1 MESVEVEVDQ
11 GDAALGAGRPQQAG
25 QLTDG
30 GGLVGQPG
38 EGIDE
43 GDALQLLLDLVLL
56 ADVLDGADGDELRTV
71 IIQGGAPP
79 LQHHLQ
85 QAIAKEQAMFDPA
98 GPACAERLLEG
109 GIDQG
114 AVLGMHRLEKVG
126 VGGGRQLRGGVEDA
140 VGLVRPEQ
148 LPRAVVQLPAA
159 HMGDPLGLLEKGPQP
174 AAEVEHQ
181 VVGQLHVRLNRRR
194 IEGEEVLAGVA
205 EPLMGRSIA
214 VDEMTTGQIK
224 DHKII
229 AAQVGSETQCI
240 GDPVDASNQ
249 PLFRRGAEPEGL
261 H

>member
-85 QAIAKEQAMFDPA
+85 QAIAKEQAMFDPV

-126 VGGGRQLRGGVEDA
+126 VGGGRQL
-140 VGLVRPEQ
+140 P
-148 LPRAVVQLPAA
+148 A

-174 AAEVEHQ
+174 AAEIEHQ